1 MKKLKVIIFGTSIGS
16 EILEEII
23 DFTKIDIVCYLDND
37 TSKQGSTLRGV
48 PIMKPDSISAID
60 FDYILLGSKTFY
72 AEMTKQSI
80 SLGIDNNKVL
90 NPLIL
95 PKIRKA
101 KGLIQETHKQNK
113 IASIVKEEHFSKYF
127 QDYAITTMQ
136 GKSVDRN
143 KLLYDY
149 PDYLLKG
156 IDYVRISTVE
166 LLSKEILERDI
177 PGEIAEL
184 GVYRGDFTKLISDL
198 FPERKLYLFDTFEGF
213 NEKDVTLEESNKL
226 SNAKI
231 GHLGDTNVD
240 IVLRKLNRKTNENV
254 IIRKGYFPETTKG
267 LPEDRFAFVS
277 IDVDLYQPTY
287 EGLCYFYKRL
297 SKGGYIIIHDYNFE
311 YYSGV
316 KKAVREFSD
325 EYRVSYIPLS
335 DYHGSVIITK

>member
-48 PIMKPDSISAID
+48 TIMKPDSISAID

-72 AEMTKQSI
+72 AEMTKQLI

-90 NPLIL
+90 NPIIL

-113 IASIVKEEHFSKYF
+113 IASIVKEEYFSKYF

-136 GKSVDRN
+136 GKSIDRN

-184 GVYRGDFTKLISDL
+184 GVYRGDFSKLISKL
-198 FPERKLYLFDTFEGF
+198 FPYKKFYLFDTFEGF
-213 NEKDVTLEESNKL
+213 SEKDVYLEGKRKL
-226 SNAKI
+226 SIAKT
-231 GHLGDTNVD
+231 GHLDDTSID
-240 IVLRKLNRKTNENV
+240 IVINKVTNKERIV
-254 IIRKGYFPETTKG
+254 VKKGYFPDTTEG
-267 LPEDRFAFVS
+267 LKNERFSFVS
-277 IDVDLYQPTY
+277 IDVDLYKPTY
-287 EGLCYFYKRL
+287 EGLCYFYERL
-297 SKGGYIIIHDYNFE
+297 SKGGYIIVHDYNFDF
-311 YYSGV
+311 YSGV
-316 KKAVREFSD
+316 KVAVREFA
-325 EYRVSYIPLS
+325 EKYNVSYVPVS
-335 DYHGSVIITK
+335 DYHGSIIITK